1 MDALKCLRFDSRQ
14 EFDFKFLVSV
24 QFKDVQDG
32 DGWAVRRL
40 WPEEHNSEKQQPF
53 KKQLFFDVAQIK

>member
-1 MDALKCLRFDSRQ
+1 MATGQMDALKRLRFDSRQ

-32 DGWAVRRL
+32 DG
-40 WPEEHNSEKQQPF
+40 
-53 KKQLFFDVAQIK
+53 